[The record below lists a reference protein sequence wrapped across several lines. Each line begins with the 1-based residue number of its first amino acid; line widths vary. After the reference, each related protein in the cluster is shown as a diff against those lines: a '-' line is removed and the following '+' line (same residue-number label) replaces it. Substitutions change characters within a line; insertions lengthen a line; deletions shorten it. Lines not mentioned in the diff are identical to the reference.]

1 MRREGQCS
9 RETEEVKIKAKIIID
24 GEGKFEGN
32 AGTIFMNHMLKTFAK
47 HSKMDIKVEVDGDLK
62 HHLIEDLAIVLGKAI
77 ISALGNKEGIARFG
91 YAYVPMDDSLARAVI
106 DLGGRAY
113 CKLELNIKG
122 DFIEDTKV
130 EDIIH
135 FIETLSQ
142 SLQANVHIAI
152 LYGTNDHH
160 KVEAAMKALA
170 ISMREAMKI
179 MGKGIPST
187 KGVIG

>member
-1 MRREGQCS
+1 MKREGQYA
-9 RETEEVKIKAKIIID
+9 RETEEVKIKTRIIID

-32 AGTIFMNHMLKTFAK
+32 AGTVFMNHMLKTFAK
-47 HSKMDIKVEVDGDLK
+47 HSRMDIKVEVDGDLK
-62 HHLIEDLAIVLGKAI
+62 HHIIEDLAISLGKAI
-77 ISALGNKEGIARFG
+77 VSALGDREGIARFG
-91 YAYVPMDDSLARAVI
+91 YAYVPMDESLARAAI

-122 DFIEDTKV
+122 DLIEDTKV
-130 EDIIH
+130 EDIVH

-142 SLQANVHIAI
+142 SLQANIHIAV

-160 KVEAAMKALA
+160 KMEAAVKALA
-170 ISMREAMKI
+170 ISIREAMKI
-179 MGKGIPST
+179 LGKGIPSA